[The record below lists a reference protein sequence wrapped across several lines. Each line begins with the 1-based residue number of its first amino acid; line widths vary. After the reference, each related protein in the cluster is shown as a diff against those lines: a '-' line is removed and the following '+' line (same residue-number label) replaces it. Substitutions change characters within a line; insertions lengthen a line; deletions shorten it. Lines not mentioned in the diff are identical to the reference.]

1 MKKIFIA
8 FIFSIFLVLSSIHIV
23 TAQVQDSK
31 AGCKIPENVTADNMT
46 QMFAPCQS
54 KGIPAYVE
62 GNAKQGVVG
71 IRDQVQKISVQALT
85 YAGLFAVGALV
96 FAGILYTT
104 AYGDSSRLEKA
115 KKTAIFAC
123 IGLFVALASYS
134 LVNAVLYFLFQ
145 L

>member
-23 TAQVQDSK
+23 TAQVQTST
-31 AGCKIPENVTADNMT
+31 AGCKIPENVSAENMT
-46 QMFAPCQS
+46 QFFEQCQS
-54 KGIPAYVE
+54 KGVSAKPAS
-62 GNAKQGVVG
+62 GKKDIDG
-71 IRDQVQKISVQALT
+71 IRDQVQKISAQALT